1 MALTLKEAIEQN
13 KRIRILAYSVSDY
26 VEHRMKEILEIV
38 FTKYKKPDLVPPVY
52 TCLKELLINAIKA
65 NFKHIYFEGYSSKNS
80 SESILEYELALKLF
94 KLELSR
100 ENADYL
106 EKLAREFDMKAEV
119 VIQTGSRDLNI
130 TVTNPVEMTDR
141 EKNNVRF
148 KLDCA
153 SRYNDISEYFSEV
166 ETIDDENEEGAGL
179 GIILISMML
188 RNMGGSDD
196 DFTIVSENN
205 RTVATLRIP
214 LFATHPEHSLA

>member
-1 MALTLKEAIEQN
+1 MLFRSDGN

-38 FTKYKKPDLVPPVY
+38 FTKYNKPDMVPPVY

-65 NFKHIYFEGYSSKNS
+65 NFKNIYFEGYSSKNS

-100 ENADYL
+100 ENAEYL
-106 EKLAREFDMKAEV
+106 EKLARDADMKAEV
-119 VIQTGSRDLNI
+119 VIQPGPGDLKI

-148 KLDCA
+148 KLECA
-153 SRYNDISEYFSEV
+153 TRYNDISEYFIDN
-166 ETIDDENEEGAGL
+166 ETLDEDAEEGAGL

-188 RNMGGSDD
+188 RNMGGSEK

-205 RTVATLRIP
+205 RTVASLRIP
-214 LFATHPEHSLA
+214 MPVALS

>member
-1 MALTLKEAIEQN
+1 M
-13 KRIRILAYSVSDY
+13 AYSVSDY

-38 FTKYKKPDLVPPVY
+38 FTKYRKPDMVPPVY

-65 NFKHIYFEGYSSKNS
+65 NFKHIYFEGYSSKNR

-106 EKLAREFDMKAEV
+106 EKLARDFDMKAEV
-119 VIQTGSRDLNI
+119 IIQTGSDDLNI

-141 EKNNVRF
+141 EKSNVRF

-153 SRYNDISEYFSEV
+153 ARYNDISEYFTEV

-188 RNMGGSDD
+188 RNMGGSDR

-214 LFATHPEHSLA
+214 LSGSLAENASA